1 MKDRPPRRSRATVR
15 NRYRYIELM
24 GKRGGKV
31 LVHAAPATT
40 AAATSSSTTTSPMRW
55 DIEILGNMM
64 IGCGAS
70 RNDNRRELSRFDP
83 LPLPRLQPSS
93 QSNAA
98 ADCNDG
104 DDAADSVV
112 QQLMS
117 LVISNRRR
125 MARDIID
132 GKAIVAPKST
142 MPGYI
147 ASTTY

>member
-1 MKDRPPRRSRATVR
+1 MPLYAIDTVTS
-15 NRYRYIELM
+15 N
-24 GKRGGKV
+24 GWGNGGGKV

-40 AAATSSSTTTSPMRW
+40 AAATSSSTTTSSMK
-55 DIEILGNMM
+55 DDGIIEILDNMM

>member
-1 MKDRPPRRSRATVR
+1 
-15 NRYRYIELM
+15 
-24 GKRGGKV
+24 
-31 LVHAAPATT
+31 VHAAPATT
-40 AAATSSSTTTSPMRW
+40 AAATLSSTTTSPMK
-55 DIEILGNMM
+55 DDGIIEILGNMM
-64 IGCGAS
+64 IRCGAS
-70 RNDNRRELSRFDP
+70 RNDNRQELSRFDP

-93 QSNAA
+93 QSNGA